1 MEARRRGILNMS
13 WIGALVP
20 LELVVRSRHPHS
32 MRFTRLRLTGFKTFV
47 EPTEMLIEPGLT
59 GVVGPNGCGKSN
71 LVEALRWVMGESSY
85 KAMRAEG
92 MDDVIFGGS
101 TTRPARNTAEVVLV
115 VDNADRSA
123 PAVFNDADL
132 LEISR
137 RIEREAGSSYRIN
150 GREARAR
157 DVQILFADAS
167 SGSRS
172 PSMVRQGQIGEI
184 VGAKPSARRR
194 LLEEAAGVAGLH
206 ARRHEAE
213 MRLRAAET
221 NLTRL
226 DDVIGQITGQ
236 LDALR
241 RQSRQAARYRI
252 VTGDIRKAEAA
263 LLWLRWLEAA
273 GALNEASRAL
283 DLAVRDVAA
292 RTLQQGEAARAA
304 ALAAHGLPGLREADA
319 AAAAA
324 LQRLSLARGELDR
337 DEARA
342 SARRDELDR
351 RLAQL
356 AGDMERERALAA
368 DAGSVLER
376 LAEEAEEIAAAQE
389 DAAEIEAAA
398 IEAREEAGAALLD
411 SERAFAEATAS
422 HAERAARRGAL
433 ERAVREE
440 GERLARL
447 ERELAQLVEQRR
459 QLETG
464 ADASRLDAHRDT
476 AEATREAF
484 ENAEAVAQ
492 EAEAAHVE
500 ARAALDHAR
509 RPLAEAEKAAQRLDT
524 EARTL
529 AKLLDVGTPRRWA
542 PVLDKIR
549 VARGFETALGAAL
562 GDDLDAPADASAP
575 VHWALVPADGD
586 AALPEGV
593 EPLSAYV
600 EAPVELA
607 RRLAQIGV
615 VARGEGA
622 RLAPLLKPG
631 QRLVS
636 REGDIWRWDG
646 LTAAADA
653 PTAAARRLAERNRLS
668 DIQAQLVEAR
678 AEVATHRKALEA
690 SEEALRAAGS
700 RENAAREARRAALR
714 VMETARDE
722 LARAERQATE
732 QAARLSTLLAGLARV
747 EADRDTSAA
756 ALDAARNQVAG
767 LPAGAE
773 SEAHLAEV
781 RARVAQDRAALA
793 EARARTEGLARE
805 REQRVR
811 RLSAIGGERASWQAR
826 ANGTG
831 ERVAALEARVAEA
844 AEERAILE
852 DAPDDFAARRRA
864 LLTEIDK
871 ADMARRESADRLVAA
886 ESAQGEAERAARAA
900 LDALATAR
908 ETAARTEAHVE
919 AARQRRE
926 DLVREIAD
934 MLDGPPDSARTIAGF
949 EPDAALP
956 DAASVEADLD
966 RLKRERERLGAVN
979 LRAEEEL
986 AEIETQQQG
995 LSAER
1000 EDLTE
1005 AIKRLRQGIYSL
1017 NREAR
1022 ERLQASFIV
1031 VDGHFQQLFGTLFG
1045 GGEAR
1050 LVLTD
1055 SDDPLDAGLDIIA
1068 KPPGK
1073 KPQSL
1078 SLLSGGEQALTAMAL
1093 IFAVFLTNPAP
1104 ICVLDE
1110 VDAPLDDANV
1120 ERFCNLL
1127 DEMQRLTETR
1137 FLTITHNPIT
1147 MSRMNRLFGVTMA
1160 ERGVSKLVS
1169 VDLATAESFR
1179 EAS

>member
-1 MEARRRGILNMS
+1 MK
-13 WIGALVP
+13 
-20 LELVVRSRHPHS
+20 
-32 MRFTRLRLTGFKTFV
+32 FTRLRLTGFKTFV
-47 EPTEMLIEPGLT
+47 EPTDMLIEPGLT
-59 GVVGPNGCGKSN
+59 GIVGPNGCGKSN
-71 LVEALRWVMGESSY
+71 LVEALRWVMGENSY

-92 MDDVIFGGS
+92 MDDVIFGGT
-101 TTRPARNTAEVVLV
+101 TTRASRNTAEVVLV
-115 VDNADRSA
+115 VDNGDRSA

-137 RIEREAGSSYRIN
+137 RIERESGSAYRIN

-157 DVQILFADAS
+157 DVQMLFADAS

-184 VGAKPSARRR
+184 VGAKPTARRR

-213 MRLRAAET
+213 MRLRAAEA

-226 DDVIGQITGQ
+226 DDVIGQIASQ

-241 RQSRQAARYRI
+241 RQARQAARYRA
-252 VTGDIRKAEAA
+252 VSTDIRTAEAT
-263 LLWLRWLEAA
+263 LLWLRWLEAS

-283 DLAVRDVAA
+283 DLAVRSVAE
-292 RTLQQGEAARAA
+292 RTVQQGESARLAAI
-304 ALAAHGLPGLREADA
+304 AAHGLPALREADA
-319 AAAAA
+319 ASAAA
-324 LQRLSLARGELDR
+324 LQRLTLAQGELDR
-337 DEARA
+337 EEARA
-342 SARRDELDR
+342 DARRAELDR
-351 RLAQL
+351 RLSQL

-368 DAGSVLER
+368 DAGSVLGR
-376 LAEEAEEIAAAQE
+376 LAEEAEELAALQEEAAEAEGEAGEARE
-389 DAAEIEAAA
+389 DAAQ
-398 IEAREEAGAALLD
+398 ALAE
-411 SERAFAEATAS
+411 SERAFTEATAS

-433 ERAVREE
+433 ERSVREA
-440 GERLARL
+440 GERHARL
-447 ERELAQLVEQRR
+447 ERDVAQLTEERR
-459 QLETG
+459 RLEAG
-464 ADASRLDAHRDT
+464 VDGVRLEERRAS
-476 AEATREAF
+476 AEITREAF
-484 ENAEAVAQ
+484 EAAEASAQ
-492 EAEAAHVE
+492 EAEAAHGE

-509 RPLAEAEKAAQRLDT
+509 RPLAEAERVAQRLDT

-529 AKLLDVGTPRRWA
+529 AKLLDVGAPRRWA
-542 PVLDKIR
+542 PVIDQIR

-562 GDDLDAPADASAP
+562 GDDLDAPADVGAP
-575 VHWALVPADGD
+575 VHWALTPDDGD
-586 AALPEGV
+586 APLPSGA
-593 EPLSAYV
+593 EPLARHV
-600 EAPVELA
+600 EAPAELA

-615 VARGEGA
+615 VERSEGA
-622 RLAPLLKPG
+622 RLAAQLRPG

-636 REGDIWRWDG
+636 REGDLWRWDG

-653 PTAAARRLAERNRLS
+653 PTAAARRLAERNRLA
-668 DIQAQLVEAR
+668 DIEAERIAAR
-678 AEVATHRKALEA
+678 AEVAQHRRALESA
-690 SEEALRAAGS
+690 EAALRAAGS

-714 VMETARDE
+714 AMEATRDD
-722 LARAERQATE
+722 LARAERQAAE
-732 QAARLSTLLAGLARV
+732 QEAKLSALAASLDRLDAERVASAAGLMGAQAQLA
-747 EADRDTSAA
+747 E
-756 ALDAARNQVAG
+756 
-767 LPAGAE
+767 LPAGME
-773 SEAHLAEV
+773 SEAHLVEA
-781 RARVAQDRAALA
+781 RSRVAQDRAALA
-793 EARARTEGLARE
+793 EARARAEGLTRE

-811 RLSAIGGERASWQAR
+811 RLQAIAGERASWQAR
-826 ANGTG
+826 ASGTG

-844 AEERAILE
+844 AEEREALDE
-852 DAPDDFAARRRA
+852 VPAALAARRRA
-864 LLTEIDK
+864 LLDEI
-871 ADMARRESADRLVAA
+871 ARAEAARRESADRLASG
-886 ESAQGEAERAARAA
+886 EGAQVGAERAARAA
-900 LDALATAR
+900 LDALAVAR
-908 ETAARTEAHVE
+908 EESARGEARLDAARE
-919 AARQRRE
+919 RRE
-926 DLVREIAD
+926 QVLREISD
-934 MLDGPPDSARTIAGF
+934 SLDGPPDSARTIAGL
-949 EPDAALP
+949 EADTPLP
-956 DAASVEADLD
+956 DAAGLEADLD

-986 AEIETQQQG
+986 AEVEGQQQG

-1005 AIKRLRQGIYSL
+1005 AIKRLRQGIYGL

-1022 ERLQASFIV
+1022 ERLQASFTV

-1055 SDDPLDAGLDIIA
+1055 SDDPLEAGLDIIA

-1110 VDAPLDDANV
+1110 VDAPLDDSNV

-1127 DEMQRLTETR
+1127 DEMRRLTETR
-1137 FLTITHNPIT
+1137 FITITHNPIT

-1169 VDLATAESFR
+1169 VDLATAETYR